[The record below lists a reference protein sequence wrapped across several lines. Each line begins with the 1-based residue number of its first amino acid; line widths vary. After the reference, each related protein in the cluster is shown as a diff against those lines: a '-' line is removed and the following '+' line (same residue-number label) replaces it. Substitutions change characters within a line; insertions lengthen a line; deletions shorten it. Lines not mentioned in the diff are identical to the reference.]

1 MSENVLLEIQQSARH
16 TLSQGPAILS
26 ACDPAD
32 LQQALQHIQQH
43 LAADAA
49 SLPLLTQLQSDPQS
63 AAESLAKLEQIAL
76 QQLIEA
82 ISACFPGKDQPSP
95 VKKLELLDFDMP
107 EDSPA
112 DAEAAFELLA
122 LDGADAPA
130 EIATDTAVTPAL
142 KHLLNLA
149 AAVYFVHHVSE

>member
-16 TLSQGPAILS
+16 TLSQGPTNLS
-26 ACDPAD
+26 ACDPTD
-32 LQQALQHIQQH
+32 LQTVLQQIQQH
-43 LAADAA
+43 LPADAL
-49 SLPLLTQLQSDPQS
+49 SLPLLQQLQTAPES
-63 AAESLAKLEQIAL
+63 AAEAFAQLDTSGL

-82 ISACFPGKDQPSP
+82 ISACFPGKEQPSP

-112 DAEAAFELLA
+112 DADAAFELLA

-130 EIATDTAVTPAL
+130 EATADTVATPAL
-142 KHLLNLA
+142 KQLLNLA
-149 AAVYFVHHVSE
+149 AAVYFVHHVSA

>member
-16 TLSQGPAILS
+16 TLSQGPANLS
-26 ACDPAD
+26 ACDAAELQAA
-32 LQQALQHIQQH
+32 LQQIQQQ
-43 LAADAA
+43 LPADAA
-49 SLPLLTQLQSDPQS
+49 SVPLLAQLQAAPES
-63 AAESLAKLEQIAL
+63 AGEALVQLDQIAL

-95 VKKLELLDFDMP
+95 VQKLELLDFEMP

-112 DAEAAFELLA
+112 DTDTAFELLA

-130 EIATDTAVTPAL
+130 GTTTDTAATPAL

-149 AAVYFVHHVSE
+149 AAVYFVHHVSA